1 MKISDTPL
9 FKKQFHLF
17 YQPFHFMRKILTT
30 SSLEYFENST
40 APSMGGGVPAIL
52 YLIQVKKVVS
62 MIEKLL

>member
-9 FKKQFHLF
+9 FKKQSHLF

-40 APSMGGGVPAIL
+40 APSMGGRGSSNTLPYSSEESSIND
-52 YLIQVKKVVS
+52 
-62 MIEKLL
+62 

>member
-1 MKISDTPL
+1 MG
-9 FKKQFHLF
+9 
-17 YQPFHFMRKILTT
+17 KILTT